1 MSNGAE
7 QLNSVTFA
15 DKLLFTAGVLLFAR
29 WLLATSLGRTAL
41 ADSPPRRNRL
51 APYAP
56 FIPFGIWFLGTLVL
70 QSMAHQI
77 VGSLAGWRGTFV
89 DNLVFCLGAVIT
101 IAVILLIA
109 RLTFARGL
117 RGFGLRPR
125 TIPRDLGW
133 AGIYLLAILPIVM
146 GMVAVTI
153 YIGKALLGQDFEMPK
168 HVGLELITESPA
180 LPLQILI
187 IFLAV
192 VIAPLV
198 EEMLFRGM
206 IQTTLRSY
214 IRRPWPAIIITSI
227 LFASVHV
234 NATHWPALFAL
245 AMGLGYSY
253 ERSGSLFRPIF
264 MHALF
269 NGLTIAAA
277 LAESPPPA

>member
-1 MSNGAE
+1 MSNGTE

-29 WLLATSLGRTAL
+29 WLLTTALGRTAL
-41 ADSPPRRNRL
+41 VDSSPRRNRM

-56 FIPFGIWFLGTLVL
+56 FIPFGIWLLGTAML
-70 QSMAHQI
+70 QSIVHQV

-89 DNLVFCLGAVIT
+89 DNLVFCAGAVIT
-101 IAVILLIA
+101 IAVILFIA

-133 AGIYLLAILPIVM
+133 AGVYLLAVLPVVL
-146 GMVAVTI
+146 GMITITI
-153 YIGKALLGQDFEMPK
+153 YIGEMFLGDEFKMPK
-168 HVGLELITESPA
+168 HVGLELIADSPA
-180 LPLQILI
+180 LALQILI
-187 IFLAV
+187 VFLAV
-192 VIAPLV
+192 VIAPVV

-206 IQTTLRSY
+206 IQTTFRSY
-214 IRRPWPAIIITSI
+214 LRRPWSAIIITSV
-227 LFASVHV
+227 LFASVHENV
-234 NATHWPALFAL
+234 THWPALFAL

-253 ERSGSLFRPIF
+253 EKSGSLFRPIF

-269 NGLTIAAA
+269 NGVTIAVA
-277 LAESPPPA
+277 LAESAPP